1 MASFPFVYDTMIE
14 SYRAHTPSC
23 SGNTDP
29 RGEIVCYAYEKAL
42 QRSMRVR
49 SSGKSR
55 AGIVEPF
62 LHRGITHVGRLQ
74 AIERILP
81 DEFLMGL
88 YVVMVDGGNSRR
100 KELFFVSPTSKT
112 TNHASHS
119 HLFADHYSFRVGS
132 LDEKLPLHLHYT
144 SYAPDPVKTGC
155 GAVLHTPL
163 HLPVEFSAPKSSS
176 TFARRFMPGN
186 DEHARRVL
194 PMIALPYGF
203 HNSMDLMGGGGGT
216 KRLTRDDSEDD
227 IDENRA
233 RPSSVS
239 IRPREPSFTRLWIDK
254 PLTSMFVVGLKQ
266 NDNSYRFSVFC
277 EDSLDRHGS
286 EGRVG
291 ASFVMPNRATSRN
304 EGLVQKRVADHLK
317 DVEFIVDDDT
327 VLLNENEDSIFQ

>member
-1 MASFPFVYDTMIE
+1 MSSFPFVYNTVFQ
-14 SYRAHTPSC
+14 SYLARTPSS

-29 RGEIVCYAYEKAL
+29 RGEIVCYAYDACSAPPL
-42 QRSMRVR
+42 QKSMRVR

-81 DEFLMGL
+81 DEFPLGL
-88 YVVMVDGGNSRR
+88 YVVMAEAGNSQR
-100 KELFFVSPTSKT
+100 KDMFFVSPTSKT
-112 TNHASHS
+112 TNHTS
-119 HLFADHYSFRVGS
+119 HLFADHYTFRVGS

-155 GAVLHTPL
+155 GAVFHTPL
-163 HLPVEFSAPKSSS
+163 HLPVEFSAPKISSA
-176 TFARRFMPGN
+176 FARRFMPGN
-186 DEHARRVL
+186 EEHARRVL

-203 HNSMDLMGGGGGT
+203 HNSLDLTGGGRT
-216 KRLTRDDSEDD
+216 KRILRDDSEDD
-227 IDENRA
+227 SDENRT

-239 IRPREPSFTRLWIDK
+239 VRPREPSFTRLWIDK

-266 NDNSYRFSVFC
+266 TDNSYRFSVFC
-277 EDSLDRHGS
+277 EDSLARHGS

-304 EGLVQKRVADHLK
+304 ESLVQRRVADHLN
-317 DVEFIVDDDT
+317 DVEFIVDGESSSD
-327 VLLNENEDSIFQ
+327 